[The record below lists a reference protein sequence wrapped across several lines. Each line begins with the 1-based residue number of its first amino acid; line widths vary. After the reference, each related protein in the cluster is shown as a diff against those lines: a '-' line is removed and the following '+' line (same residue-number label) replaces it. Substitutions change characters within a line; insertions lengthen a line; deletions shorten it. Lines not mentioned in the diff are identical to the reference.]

1 MVDQEIEEQQSPLE
15 TATWRER
22 SITLV
27 IAGIVL
33 ALDQYTKYLV
43 ESRLPMYE
51 VYAPFPSIEGLF
63 RFFHTT
69 NTGAAFGILQDA
81 NAMLAV
87 VASVVTVVVIYF
99 NHILPADNRLLRV
112 ALGLQLGGIVGNL
125 VDRIQLGH
133 VTDFLDFGPWPVFNL
148 ADTALVSGVILL
160 GYLMLFKP
168 ESVKMPGEEAA
179 G

>member
-1 MVDQEIEEQQSPLE
+1 MVDQEAAEQQAPLAE
-15 TATWRER
+15 ATWRER

-27 IAGIVL
+27 IGGLVL
-33 ALDQYTKYLV
+33 ALDQYTKHLI
-43 ESRLPMYE
+43 ETRLPLYE
-51 VYAPFPSIEGLF
+51 VYAPFPGIEGFF
-63 RFFHTT
+63 RLFHTT

-81 NAMLAV
+81 NSFLAII
-87 VASVVTVVVIYF
+87 AALVTVVVIYF

-125 VDRIQLGH
+125 LDRIQLGH
-133 VTDFLDFGPWPVFNL
+133 VTDFLDFGPWPVFNI

-160 GYLMLFKP
+160 GYLMLFRP
-168 ESVKMPGEEAA
+168 ESIKMPGEETA

>member
-1 MVDQEIEEQQSPLE
+1 MVDHEVNGQQTPYE

-27 IAGIVL
+27 VAGIVL

-43 ESRLPMYE
+43 ESRLPLYE
-51 VYAPFPSIEGLF
+51 VYAPFPSIEQFF

-81 NAMLAV
+81 NTILAV
-87 VASVVTVVVIYF
+87 IASIVTVVVIYF
-99 NHILPADNRLLRV
+99 NHILPADNRILRV

-125 VDRIQLGH
+125 LDRIQLGH
-133 VTDFLDFGPWPVFNL
+133 VTDFLDFGPWPVFNI